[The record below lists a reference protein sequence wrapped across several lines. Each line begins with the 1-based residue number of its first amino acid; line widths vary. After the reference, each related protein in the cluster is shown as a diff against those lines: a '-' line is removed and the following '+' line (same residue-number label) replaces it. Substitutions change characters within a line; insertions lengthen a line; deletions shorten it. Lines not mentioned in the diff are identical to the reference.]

1 VGVVKYMVK
10 LHSISVS
17 EKTSIGA
24 LPLMLA
30 CERLAS
36 ENVFQVLLTA
46 YPEAL
51 AKMKIYDNLTS

>member
-1 VGVVKYMVK
+1 MVR